1 MQDSDNS
8 PKQVDHSSVRRRVYH
23 NHRWM
28 IMNIYKRDVYYPVHI
43 AEAVQ
48 PSATTVLSNLV
59 RECVSFPLDL
69 LRVMLNR
76 DRLSYFLTAEQFSYW
91 TIGSLS
97 GIPSSFQLFCHFTST
112 VPFFVNFLLSFFFFF
127 NLSQANQ
134 LQTATYYSQDRWEQ
148 DRSSHLLARKWQII
162 FPKIFK
168 VHPVFFN
175 LGPISWLLGTT
186 NIEIGVVLS
195 ESAAVGSN
203 KTGCR
208 CRLYL
213 HLNTVNVRS
222 LLSAWIW
229 QPVFV

>member
-1 MQDSDNS
+1 MWVSHWIYCVLCSIETGWVIFWRLSSSLTGQSAHYL
-8 PKQVDHSSVRRRVYH
+8 VFLLHSS
-23 NHRWM
+23 
-28 IMNIYKRDVYYPVHI
+28 
-43 AEAVQ
+43 
-48 PSATTVLSNLV
+48 
-59 RECVSFPLDL
+59 
-69 LRVMLNR
+69 
-76 DRLSYFLTAEQFSYW
+76 
-91 TIGSLS
+91 
-97 GIPSSFQLFCHFTST
+97 
-112 VPFFVNFLLSFFFFF
+112 FFVISLRLYLFLSTSSCLFFFFF

-186 NIEIGVVLS
+186 NIEIGLVLS
-195 ESAAVGSN
+195 ESAAAGSN